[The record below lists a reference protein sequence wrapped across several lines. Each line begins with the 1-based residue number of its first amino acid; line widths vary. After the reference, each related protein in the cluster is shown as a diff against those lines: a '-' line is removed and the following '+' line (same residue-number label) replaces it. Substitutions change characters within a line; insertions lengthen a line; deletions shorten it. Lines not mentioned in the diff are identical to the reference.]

1 MSLPEQ
7 GEPAGFRTSRPPGQ
21 EMERLDRILRESQ
34 SLAKVGGW
42 EIDMETGL
50 HHWTEETFRIHECNP
65 AEYSP
70 SMESAIGFYVP
81 EAKPVIREAFR
92 KLLEDGCSYEL
103 DLEMITAK
111 GHRIW
116 VNTMGCTE
124 MVRGRIVRLYGCIQD
139 ITKRKRNEEAL
150 RDSEGKF
157 TKVYHLSPDAINLT
171 HLGSN
176 RFLEVNLS
184 HEKIFGYSREELLG
198 HSPLPGDL
206 DLWANI
212 EDRDRFIAR
221 LKKSGEVKEFLTLMK
236 RKNGDI
242 FDAIISSSLIE
253 VLGEPYILSITRDI
267 SKRKQMEE
275 ALLASEEKFSKTFRS
290 APLLA
295 ALSLM
300 DNGQL
305 IDVNDLY
312 CQTLGFTRGEL
323 IGKNTTELGIV
334 RPNDREKLINI
345 VESKGS
351 AKNIELE
358 MYARSGQMIPCLFS
372 GETVSVGKQHMLI
385 SMVTDITE
393 LKRKEEHDR
402 LLGAQ
407 LQQAHKMESLGAL
420 VAGVSHNINNV
431 LAIIMGTASLR
442 EQSAI
447 DPSDVKAYK
456 TIGRACARGRDVV
469 RSLVQFAKPTI
480 SNQAPFELHML
491 IQELCTLLE
500 NTTSNRIKIIE
511 TFVDEPLWINGD
523 AGTFNHALL
532 NLSINSIDA
541 MPNGGTLTFETSI
554 LKGNWVEVSVEDDGE
569 GIAHDIL
576 AKVMEPFLALR

>member
-1 MSLPEQ
+1 M
-7 GEPAGFRTSRPPGQ
+7 
-21 EMERLDRILRESQ
+21 
-34 SLAKVGGW
+34 
-42 EIDMETGL
+42 
-50 HHWTEETFRIHECNP
+50 
-65 AEYSP
+65 
-70 SMESAIGFYVP
+70 
-81 EAKPVIREAFR
+81 
-92 KLLEDGCSYEL
+92 
-103 DLEMITAK
+103 
-111 GHRIW
+111 
-116 VNTMGCTE
+116 
-124 MVRGRIVRLYGCIQD
+124 YGCIQD

-305 IDVNDLY
+305 IDVNDLS
-312 CQTLGFTRGEL
+312 CQTLGFT
-323 IGKNTTELGIV
+323 
-334 RPNDREKLINI
+334 
-345 VESKGS
+345 
-351 AKNIELE
+351 
-358 MYARSGQMIPCLFS
+358 
-372 GETVSVGKQHMLI
+372 H
-385 SMVTDITE
+385 
-393 LKRKEEHDR
+393 
-402 LLGAQ
+402 GA
-407 LQQAHKMESLGAL
+407 
-420 VAGVSHNINNV
+420 
-431 LAIIMGTASLR
+431 
-442 EQSAI
+442 
-447 DPSDVKAYK
+447 
-456 TIGRACARGRDVV
+456 C
-469 RSLVQFAKPTI
+469 
-480 SNQAPFELHML
+480 
-491 IQELCTLLE
+491 
-500 NTTSNRIKIIE
+500 
-511 TFVDEPLWINGD
+511 W
-523 AGTFNHALL
+523 
-532 NLSINSIDA
+532 
-541 MPNGGTLTFETSI
+541 
-554 LKGNWVEVSVEDDGE
+554 
-569 GIAHDIL
+569 
-576 AKVMEPFLALR
+576 